1 MASSNKIGLEDLVP
15 KEALANLE
23 KYKSSIDSTSKA
35 LGNMLPAVLEIN
47 KALSESSPSY
57 KQLVDIINKFNSVNK
72 ETVELQKKMNADIDN
87 YNKTREKVINTVRKE
102 IKAVS
107 ESTKSL
113 NDNTKA
119 VSENVSVMGLAR
131 EAYNNASNSLD
142 AHRKQLT
149 LAGVELC
156 KMQAQ
161 AKTLDSQYKKN
172 IITER
177 EYVEQKTIL
186 NERIQNQKAVVKQLS
201 DQVKYENQIVSTVI
215 GSYNNLSAAYS
226 LNKLNLNQMSDAE
239 IKNGKTKQ
247 QLAKD
252 SRLVYEEMNRMQ
264 QSTGKYALNVG
275 NYASGWNGLQ
285 VQIQQV
291 ARELPSLTMG
301 ANTFFLA
308 ISNNLPMLADEI
320 KKARIEYAA
329 ARAEGQKATPVWK
342 QLLSGIFSWQTALVV
357 GITLLSAYG
366 KEIISWVGSLFKAKD
381 AQMSALEMQEKVNET
396 LKNSN
401 YGQQIVLLKQ
411 LQEEWNGLGDSLS
424 KKTDFIVDN
433 KSAFDQL
440 GVSITNVNDAENL
453 LVDNTETFITALK
466 LRAQANAAGELAAE
480 KYKEYLLQITNLE
493 TERAKGV
500 SSSDIIKSAWRQ
512 GNMASERATSV
523 TEAPSANDY
532 YKDRIKSLEAEAN
545 ATLAVADGYYDLKIA
560 RQNEAQ
566 QLSKSGGFSSGVTES
581 ERRRQEEAERLAK
594 IAADEAKKRVE
605 AEKKAASELLII
617 RMQSD
622 IDTQKAVSE
631 NNKKDMQERL
641 TALDNYLVASGD
653 KLTQAA
659 NNQLQNEK
667 LTDSQRLLIMET
679 LQSQLTKLELEG
691 DKARE
696 SIIKDGIE
704 RLIKD
709 SEMLGKNM
717 SSILEEAQ
725 KNELKELS
733 SSYAAGTISRETYEA
748 SKLSITEKY
757 AKMRLEAEVQSIE
770 DTLSITNLSE
780 EQKAA
785 LTQKLR
791 DAEVKY
797 NEYINN
803 ELIKSD
809 EKAGRKRE
817 DIEKKLADKRKDIMK
832 DLYQST
838 FDLISAIFE
847 ATTEKNLNR
856 LEKES
861 EDNQSWRDQE
871 LERVQEDQDNKL
883 ISEEQAEA
891 QRKEINQRAQANEDE
906 IAQKR
911 KNAEKR
917 QLIFEKA
924 VSLAKIAMET
934 AKNRAQVQVA
944 TAAGI
949 AAATAASPLTLGQP
963 WAGMIAAQGATL
975 LALVTATG
983 AIQAASVAATLIPNF
998 AEGTD
1003 FHKGGPAIVGD
1014 GGRSELVILPSGKM
1028 YKTPDSDTLVD
1039 LPRGT
1044 QVLPDYEKALMHG
1057 ALMSPEMKMSDN
1069 APIIIQENRKQL
1081 EKMDLQ
1087 NKKMDVL
1094 IATQSALNKNMARTN
1109 KIGSIKSSF
1118 SL

>member
-15 KEALANLE
+15 KEALDSLE
-23 KYKSSIDSTSKA
+23 KYKSSIDSTSKS

-57 KQLVDIINKFNSVNK
+57 KRLVDIINKFNSVNK
-72 ETVELQKKMNADIDN
+72 EAVELQKKMNAYIDN
-87 YNKTREKVINTVRKE
+87 YNQTREKVINTVNKE
-102 IKAVS
+102 VKAVL

-113 NDNTKA
+113 NENTKA
-119 VSENVSVMGLAR
+119 VSENVSVMGLVR

-142 AHRKQLT
+142 THRKQLT
-149 LAGVELC
+149 LAGVELG

-201 DQVKYENQIVSTVI
+201 DQVKYENQVVSTVI
-215 GSYNNLSAAYS
+215 GSYNNLSAVYS

-301 ANTFFLA
+301 ANMFFLA

-381 AQMSALEMQEKVNET
+381 AQLSVLEMQEKVNET

-411 LQEEWNGLGDSLS
+411 LQEEWIALGDSLS
-424 KKTDFIVDN
+424 KKKDFIVDN

-440 GVSITNVNDAENL
+440 GVSITDVKDAENL
-453 LVDNTETFITALK
+453 LVGNTDHFINALK
-466 LRAQANAAGELAAE
+466 LKAQAIAAQKLASQEYEEQLKIQRQAEERMAAGPSALDRM
-480 KYKEYLLQITNLE
+480 LRNTQNIGVGSNTNLYTNKTSQE
-493 TERAKGV
+493 LLENDVNLLNQQADARGKSADAYFKLYE
-500 SSSDIIKSAWRQ
+500 SNIKSAREEFKAGQ
-512 GNMASERATSV
+512 IRE
-523 TEAPSANDY
+523 
-532 YKDRIKSLEAEAN
+532 SL
-545 ATLAVADGYYDLKIA
+545 
-560 RQNEAQ
+560 
-566 QLSKSGGFSSGVTES
+566 TES
-581 ERRRQEEAERLAK
+581 ERKRQEEAERLAK

-704 RLIKD
+704 RQIKD

-838 FDLISAIFE
+838 FELISAIFE
-847 ATTEKNLNR
+847 ASTEKNLNR

-1094 IATQSALNKNMARTN
+1094 IATQGALNKNMARTN